1 MELPIIELRQ
11 YTLRPGMRDRLIEL
25 FDREFVETQEAVGIK
40 VLGQFRDTDRPDRFV
55 WLRGFLDMEQRR
67 RALTA
72 FYVDGEAWKT
82 HRDAARATMV
92 DTTDALLLRPAR
104 PGSGFPADGGS
115 RPPRAAVALPP
126 TRLIA
131 GVHAN
136 GDAARI
142 ERSLRPILDQLGAS
156 LKAVLVS
163 DHSPNTYPALPVRE
177 GENVVVWIAGASDQ
191 AAADRLRERMAADQ
205 LLSLAPTARSA
216 LC

>member
-1 MELPIIELRQ
+1 
-11 YTLRPGMRDRLIEL
+11 MRDRLIEL

-104 PGSGFPADGGS
+104 PGSGFPADGRS
-115 RPPRAAVALPP
+115 RPPRAAVAPPP
-126 TRLIA
+126 TRLVA

-136 GDAARI
+136 GDAGRI
-142 ERSLRPILDQLGAS
+142 EQSLRPILDELGAS

-191 AAADRLRERMAADQ
+191 AAADRLRESMAADQ